1 MHIALRKILV
11 YISVIIFIIA
21 SAFFIFLSFGYRYS
35 FTKRK
40 FEKTSVAYIKSYPRG
55 ADVFINKKKYKTKT
69 PIQINYLKPDVYNIG
84 VVKDKYQ
91 KWSKQIYI
99 KAEETVFL
107 EDISL
112 FYSDPEISILK
123 DGYFQEISISPNKEM
138 ILFYDNENKNINIF
152 DIKSNKFSTIEKN
165 ILAINY
171 SLWSPDNQK
180 LLLEANDKYL
190 ISFPY
195 LNKTVLDLSQY
206 LNFKVKSF
214 AWDKFNSNMLYIIDT
229 SGNLYAFDVVNK
241 KLENKKLNNI
251 LAVKPEGDK
260 LFYIQ
265 KQKDQTIFTYYKKN
279 QQDAEFIIVPYSD
292 NYEFLE
298 PYRDYFCLLD
308 KNSYRMYLMDPN
320 QKDYIIKIL
329 YNVEDVSWDLY
340 NRILLLKNDLEIRTY
355 DVKTQEEK
363 TINRS
368 SQKIDN
374 VFWHRNNNHIF
385 YESNN
390 ELKVIELD
398 DRWGRNEFLITKD
411 MTSLHVL
418 ENRRGNIL
426 YYVTKNGFI
435 KNIIQ

>member
-340 NRILLLKNDLEIRTY
+340 NRILRFKERFRDTDL
-355 DVKTQEEK
+355 
-363 TINRS
+363 
-368 SQKIDN
+368 
-374 VFWHRNNNHIF
+374 
-385 YESNN
+385 
-390 ELKVIELD
+390 
-398 DRWGRNEFLITKD
+398 
-411 MTSLHVL
+411 
-418 ENRRGNIL
+418 
-426 YYVTKNGFI
+426 
-435 KNIIQ
+435 